1 MSNENDKPESMVSKV
16 RRQNAERL
24 AKEQEEAKLAMAH
37 LNETEKIIFDGELP
51 PAKYYGTSSEGRE
64 LTAADIK
71 AGKVDGQPYGEE
83 IVYDSPD
90 NGTVKGK
97 VYTKNELDPAFEVSD
112 EVNPIV
118 EDLNKKFQDEL
129 AVIEEHAKHI
139 GLTNIQTGQSK
150 EDIIRER
157 EAQQLRVKVDGILD
171 KYLDSD
177 LVSAGKLFCEA
188 VNYERRFLIPILE
201 EDMRFFREL
210 ENMGFIKIAL
220 AVKALDR

>member
-1 MSNENDKPESMVSKV
+1 MLVKI
-16 RRQNAERL
+16 RRQNAEKL
-24 AKEQEEAKLAMAH
+24 AKEQDEAKQAMVH
-37 LNETEKIIFDGELP
+37 LNETEKIIFEGELP

-90 NGTVKGK
+90 NGTEKGK
-97 VYTKNELDPAFEVSD
+97 VYTKNEIDPAFKVPVETNNV
-112 EVNPIV
+112 V
-118 EDLNKKFQDEL
+118 EDLNDKFEDEL
-129 AVIEEHAKHI
+129 AVIEAHAKTI
-139 GLTNIQTGQSK
+139 GLVRTGQSK
-150 EDIIRER
+150 EDVIRER
-157 EAQQLRVKVDGILD
+157 EAQQLKVKVDGILD

-188 VNYERRFLIPILE
+188 VNYEKRFLVPILE